1 VDPPHYVNDQGM
13 SSLDVGEGPYLLR
26 WQTSPVLKT
35 SYVNANLLQKEFS
48 AKHLL
53 ACISTQSVILSGMAF
68 GPAGSTASED
78 RTTAFF
84 ATLQSIK
91 EGTKV
96 DYLGDPMTE
105 LNIPVFDSFNSA
117 SRKPVAVLKSVI
129 HWKAYL
135 RFILPS
141 NVRGITVVL
150 QNRCDGSHTF
160 EIDGKE
166 ANVVGFGDL
175 HDPKFDQYE
184 RVGSFN
190 IDNLDDGT
198 VSGIPFN
205 QDGCPYSF
213 HVYPTQRFHD
223 DFVNIQPIAV
233 TSSVALVFA
242 FTILMF
248 FCYDWLVERRQRLI
262 LAKAAQSTA
271 LVSVSTL
278 LS

>member
-1 VDPPHYVNDQGM
+1 MDPPHYVNDQGL
-13 SSLDVGEGPYLLR
+13 SSPDVGEGPYLLR

-35 SYVNANLLQKEFS
+35 SYVNANLLQERFS
-48 AKHLL
+48 AEHAR
-53 ACISTQSVILSGMAF
+53 ACMSTQSVILSGVAF

-78 RTTAFF
+78 PVTAFF

-91 EGTKV
+91 EGSKV
-96 DYLGDPMTE
+96 DYLGDPMTG
-105 LNIPVFDSFNSA
+105 LNIPVFDSFNRT
-117 SRKPVAVLKSVI
+117 SRKAVAVLKSVI
-129 HWKAYL
+129 HWKSYL

-166 ANVVGFGDL
+166 AHVVGFGDL

-184 RVGSFN
+184 TVGIFN
-190 IDNLDDGT
+190 IDHLDDGT

-205 QDGCPYSF
+205 QEGCPYSF
-213 HVYPTQRFHD
+213 QVYPTQRFHD
-223 DFVNIQPIAV
+223 DFITSQPIVVMA
-233 TSSVALVFA
+233 SVATVFA
-242 FTILMF
+242 FTIVMF
-248 FCYDWLVERRQRLI
+248 LCYDSLVERRQRLI
-262 LAKAAQSTA
+262 LAKATQSSA
-271 LVSVSTL
+271 IVSVSAL

>member
-1 VDPPHYVNDQGM
+1 VDPPHYVNDQGL

-35 SYVNANLLQKEFS
+35 SYVNANLLQEGFS
-48 AKHLL
+48 AEHAR
-53 ACISTQSVILSGMAF
+53 ACMSTQSIILSGITF
-68 GPAGSTASED
+68 GAPGSTASED
-78 RTTAFF
+78 PMTAFF
-84 ATLQSIK
+84 ATLQSIE
-91 EGTKV
+91 EGTQV

-105 LNIPVFDSFNSA
+105 LNIPVFDSFNTT

-141 NVRGITVVL
+141 NVRGVTVVL

-166 ANVVGFGDL
+166 AHVVGFGDL
-175 HDPKFDQYE
+175 HDPKFDEYE

-190 IDNLDDGT
+190 IDHLDDGT

-213 HVYPTQRFHD
+213 HVYPTQRLHD
-223 DFVNIQPIAV
+223 DFVTNQPIAV

-242 FTILMF
+242 FTIFMF
-248 FCYDWLVERRQRLI
+248 FCYDCLVERRQRLI
-262 LAKAAQSTA
+262 LAKATKSTA
-271 LVSVSTL
+271 FVSVSIL
-278 LS
+278 FS